1 MTLEKE
7 VSWNEKKVRTIFE
20 KQSINIIPYEY
31 NHCYCY
37 IDYII

>member
-1 MTLEKE
+1 MTFEKE
-7 VSWNEKKVRTIFE
+7 VSWKVRTIFE